1 MKLFPSQLYYF
12 LRNRPSRINVMNLVR
27 FLAILAVLVLTYS
40 ILFHLI
46 MVWEGQTEHSWI
58 TGFYW
63 TLTVMSTLGFGDIT
77 FNSDVGRIFSTVVL
91 LSGMIF
97 LLILLPFTFI
107 EFFYAPWMEAQ
118 AAARAPSALP
128 EKARGHVV
136 LTEFDPVTRALIRR
150 IEQYHYP
157 YVLLVPEITEALR
170 LHDLGYKVVVGD
182 LDNPET
188 YRRVRVENALL
199 VVTTSNDRL
208 NTNVA
213 FTVREISEHVPI
225 VATANSPASV
235 DVLQLAGSTHVFQLG
250 EMMGQALAR
259 RVVGGDSLAHVIG
272 RFDQLLIAEAIPA
285 KSALVG
291 QTLRQSRLRE
301 RAGISVLGV
310 WERGTFHTAEPET
323 RINPGTVLVL
333 AGTEADIQ
341 RYNDLF
347 HEQTANEAPV
357 VIIGGGR
364 VGRAAGRT
372 LAERGLDYRIV
383 EQSPQRIRDPE
394 KYILGD
400 AAELEVL
407 ERAGIMETST
417 VVITTHDDD
426 TNVYLTIY
434 CHRLRSNIQII
445 SRASLER
452 NVDTLHRAGA
462 DFVIS
467 YASMGANTIV
477 NLLSRSHIMMVAEGL
492 DIFEV
497 KVPPELAGKAIAET
511 NVRRET
517 GCTII
522 ALDTSQGLKINPD
535 PAERLQPGA
544 EMILIG
550 TIQSEDRFLK
560 LYGNREGD

>member
-12 LRNRPSRINVMNLVR
+12 LRHRPSRINVMNLVR
-27 FLAILAVLVLTYS
+27 FLAILVVLVFTYS
-40 ILFHLI
+40 ILFHVI
-46 MVWEGQTEHSWI
+46 MAWEGQTDHSWA

-77 FNSDVGRIFSTVVL
+77 FNSDLGRIFSTVVL

-107 EFFYAPWMEAQ
+107 EFFYAPWMAAQ
-118 AAARAPSALP
+118 AAARAPSELP
-128 EKARGHVV
+128 EKTSGHII
-136 LTEFDPVTRALIRR
+136 LTEFDAVTRALIGK
-150 IEQYHYP
+150 IVQYHYP
-157 YVLLVPEITEALR
+157 YVLLVPDVAEALR

-182 LDNPET
+182 LDNPQT

-199 VVTTSNDRL
+199 VVTTANDRV

-235 DVLQLAGSTHVFQLG
+235 DILQLAGSSHVFQLG

-259 RVVGGDSLAHVIG
+259 RVMGGDSVAHVIG
-272 RFDQLLIAEAIPA
+272 RFDQLVIAEAIAA

-291 QTLRQSRLRE
+291 KTLRQSRLRE
-301 RAGISVLGV
+301 EAGISVLGV
-310 WERGTFHTAEPET
+310 WERGTFWTAEPET
-323 RINPGTVLVL
+323 CITPGTVLVL
-333 AGTEADIQ
+333 AGTEADIR
-341 RYNDLF
+341 RYNELF
-347 HEQTANEAPV
+347 HEQPTGEAPV
-357 VIIGGGR
+357 IIIGGGR
-364 VGRAAGRT
+364 VGRAVGQT

-383 EQSPQRIRDPE
+383 EQSPERIRDPD

-400 AAELEVL
+400 AADLEVL
-407 ERAGIMETST
+407 ERAGIMTTST

-426 TNVYLTIY
+426 TNIYLTIY

-445 SRASLER
+445 SRATLER
-452 NVDTLHRAGA
+452 NVATLHRAGA
-462 DFVIS
+462 DFVMS

-477 NLLSRSHIMMVAEGL
+477 NLLGRSHIMMVAEGL
-492 DIFEV
+492 DVFEV
-497 KVPPELAGKAIAET
+497 KVPPQLAGKAIAEAD
-511 NVRRET
+511 VRRET

-522 ALDTSQGLKINPD
+522 ALDTPQGMQINPD
-535 PAERLQPGA
+535 PAQRLPAGA
-544 EMILIG
+544 DMILIG
-550 TIQSEDRFLK
+550 TVQSENRFLQ
-560 LYGNREGD
+560 LYGPNGD

>member
-12 LRNRPSRINVMNLVR
+12 LRHRPSRVNVMNLVR
-27 FLAILAVLVLTYS
+27 FLVILTALVLTYS
-40 ILFHLI
+40 VLFHLI
-46 MVWEGQTEHSWI
+46 MAWEGQTEHSWA

-77 FNSDVGRIFSTVVL
+77 FNSDLGRIFSTVVL

-107 EFFYAPWMEAQ
+107 EFFYAPWMAAQ
-118 AAARAPSALP
+118 AAARAPNELP
-128 EKARGHVV
+128 EKASGHVI
-136 LTEFDPVTRALIRR
+136 LTEFDAVTRALIGK
-150 IEQYHYP
+150 IVQYHYP
-157 YVLLVPEITEALR
+157 YVLLVPDVTEALR
-170 LHDLGYKVVVGD
+170 LHDLGYRVVVGD
-182 LDNPET
+182 LDNPQT

-199 VVTTSNDRL
+199 VVTTANDRV

-235 DVLQLAGSTHVFQLG
+235 DILQLAGSSHVFQLG

-259 RVVGGDSLAHVIG
+259 RVMGGDSLAHVIG
-272 RFDQLLIAEAIPA
+272 RFDRLLIAEAIAA

-301 RAGISVLGV
+301 QAGISVLGV
-310 WERGTFHTAEPET
+310 WERGIFQTADPET
-323 RINPGTVLVL
+323 RITPGTVLVL
-333 AGTEADIQ
+333 AGTETDIR
-341 RYNDLF
+341 RYNELF
-347 HEQTANEAPV
+347 HERPANEAPV
-357 VIIGGGR
+357 IIIGGGR
-364 VGRAAGRT
+364 VGRAAGQT

-383 EQSPQRIRDPE
+383 EQSPERIRDPE

-400 AAELEVL
+400 AADLEVL
-407 ERAGIMETST
+407 ERAGIMTTST
-417 VVITTHDDD
+417 VVVTTHDDD
-426 TNVYLTIY
+426 TNIYLTIY

-452 NVDTLHRAGA
+452 NVATLHRAGA
-462 DFVIS
+462 DFVMS

-497 KVPPELAGKAIAET
+497 KVPPELAGKAIAEAD
-511 NVRRET
+511 VRRET

-522 ALDTSQGLKINPD
+522 ALDTPQGMQINPD
-535 PAERLQPGA
+535 PAERLPAGA
-544 EMILIG
+544 DMILIG
-550 TIQSEDRFLK
+550 TVQSENRFLK
-560 LYGNREGD
+560 LYGPNGD